1 MATIAERLQAIK
13 RRIASVSEGRE
24 VVLVAISKAQP
35 AAAIREAAAAGQTV
49 FGESYLQ
56 EAVAKQDLLRDLP
69 IQWHF
74 VGPLQ
79 SNKTAAVARSFDW
92 VHSVDRLK
100 ICQRLAAARP
110 VGSAPIN
117 ICLQVNISGEVSKGG
132 VSHLEL
138 LDLAGQVAKL
148 EGVRLRGLMA
158 IPEPGDPVRVRE
170 QFDAMKR
177 LWDGVRATGI
187 PLDTLSMGM
196 SDDFELAIAAGSTM
210 VRIGTSI
217 FGARGTT

>member
-24 VVLVAISKAQP
+24 VALIAISKAQP
-35 AAAIREAAAAGQTV
+35 AAALREAAAAGQPV

-69 IQWHF
+69 IEWHF

-79 SNKTAAVARSFDW
+79 SNKTAQVARSFDW

-100 ICQRLAAARP
+100 IAQRLAAARR

-117 ICLQVNISGEVSKGG
+117 ICLQVNISGEVSKSG

-138 LDLAGQVAKL
+138 LDLAAQVSKL

-158 IPEPGDPVRVRE
+158 IPEPGDAARVRD

-177 LWDGVRATGI
+177 LWDGVRAAGI

-210 VRIGTSI
+210 VRIGTAI
-217 FGARGTT
+217 FGARGST